1 MSTIVTP
8 KDIEMWIRAGLEGC
22 EVSADGDGR
31 HFEARI
37 VYEGFTGKSLVQR
50 HQMVYRALGDKMK
63 EDIHAL
69 SMKTMT
75 PDEL

>member
-1 MSTIVTP
+1 
-8 KDIEMWIRAGLEGC
+8 
-22 EVSADGDGR
+22 
-31 HFEARI
+31 
-37 VYEGFTGKSLVQR
+37 LVQR